1 MSKIGDLFVGKRLL
15 VGDPTM
21 VAGPV
26 GLGRG
31 ELTLRGSAY
40 VEAPMIVGDDSKF
53 PLPEATM
60 MIGRCTNLD
69 AAGLIPGLFR
79 IRNLIPGT
87 ETPQDVVIGDPTGP
101 VGVTVFC
108 GLSFFTVE
116 AAAINL
122 VTIVKTELATIVDQ
136 IEAIKSDIG
145 VKVFAGAKTELGVDS
160 NIAAAFNMVPLSGP
174 TLAGPY
180 IEYVSGAAALG
191 TLNKTSAV
199 AAFNATSKKGFD
211 IPHPTKEETRIR
223 YICVEGPTADVYIR
237 GKLKGDNI
245 IKLPDHWKGLVDP
258 DTITVQLTPIGC
270 RQSLY
275 YEEVE
280 WCETIKVVNAD
291 CGPVWCSYTVFA
303 ERIDVEKNI
312 PEYQGLTHLDY
323 PGDNSQYRL
332 NAN

>member
-1 MSKIGDLFVGKRLL
+1 MKLGDTFIGKRLI
-15 VGDPTM
+15 VGDPTIPG
-21 VAGPV
+21 GPV

-31 ELTLRGSAY
+31 KAELRGGAY
-40 VEAPMIVGDDSKF
+40 VEAPMIVGDDTKF

-69 AAGLIPGLFR
+69 AAALIPGLFR

-87 ETPQDVVIGDPTGP
+87 ETPQDVVIGDPSGP

-122 VTIVKTELATIVDQ
+122 VTIVKTQLSTIVDE

-180 IEYVSGAAALG
+180 IDYKSGA
-191 TLNKTSAV
+191 TSLNKTFGIAV
-199 AAFNATSKKGFD
+199 SKKPFD
-211 IPHPTKEETRIR
+211 ILHPTKEGHRLR
-223 YICVEGPTADVYIR
+223 YVSLEGPSAEVYVR
-237 GKLKGDNI
+237 GKLKDSNTI
-245 IKLPDHWKGLVDP
+245 ELPDYWKGLVDP
-258 DTITVQLTPIGC
+258 ESITVTLTPIGTF
-270 RQSLY
+270 QELF

-280 WCETIKVVNAD
+280 WCSTIKVVNAAG
-291 CGPVWCSYTVFA
+291 GPINCSYTVFA
-303 ERIDVEKNI
+303 ERKDTSKNV
-312 PEYQGLTHLDY
+312 PEYKGLTPLDY
-323 PGDNSQYRL
+323 PGDNDEYRL
-332 NAN
+332 

>member
-1 MSKIGDLFVGKRLL
+1 MKLGDTFIGKRLI
-15 VGDPTM
+15 VGDPTIPG
-21 VAGPV
+21 GPV

-31 ELTLRGSAY
+31 KAELRGGAY
-40 VEAPMIVGDDSKF
+40 VEAPMIVGDDTKF

-60 MIGRCTNLD
+60 MVGRCTNLD
-69 AAGLIPGLFR
+69 AAALIPGLFR

-87 ETPQDVVIGDPTGP
+87 ETPQDVVIGDPSGP

-116 AAAINL
+116 ASAINL
-122 VTIVKTELATIVDQ
+122 VTIVKTQLSTIVDE

-180 IEYVSGAAALG
+180 IDYFSKFAPLR
-191 TLNKTSAV
+191 TLNKTSSV
-199 AAFNATSKKGFD
+199 AAYNATNKKGFD

-223 YICVEGPTADVYIR
+223 YVCVEGPTADVYVR
-237 GKLKGDNI
+237 GKLKDSNI
-245 IKLPDHWKGLVDP
+245 IELPDHWKGLVDP
-258 DTITVQLTPIGC
+258 DSITVTLTPIGTF
-270 RQSLY
+270 QELF

-280 WCETIKVVNAD
+280 WCSTIKVMNAAG
-291 CGPVWCSYTVFA
+291 GPVNCSYKVFA

-312 PEYQGLTHLDY
+312 PEYQGLTPLDY

-332 NAN
+332 NDN

>member
-21 VAGPV
+21 IGGPV

-31 ELTLRGSAY
+31 EFTIRGSAY

-53 PLPEATM
+53 PFPEATA

-69 AAGLIPGLFR
+69 ALGLVPGLVR
-79 IRNLIPGT
+79 VRNLIPGT

-101 VGVTVFC
+101 VGITCFC
-108 GLSFFTVE
+108 GTSFFSVQ
-116 AAAINL
+116 AATINL
-122 VTIVKTELATIVDQ
+122 LGLLKVSNFPVVTNVEGIL
-136 IEAIKSDIG
+136 SDIG
-145 VKVFAGAKTELGVDS
+145 SKVFAGAKTEAGVDANLS
-160 NIAAAFNMVPLSGP
+160 KALNAAPVL
-174 TLAGPY
+174 
-180 IEYVSGAAALG
+180 GATVEKFLDFVTG
-191 TLNKTSAV
+191 KTTLNKTFAI
-199 AAFNATSKKGFD
+199 AASNTVTKKGFD
-211 IPHPTKEETRIR
+211 ISHPTKEQTRIR

-237 GKLKGDNI
+237 GKLKDKNVI
-245 IKLPDHWKGLVDP
+245 DLPDYWKGLVDP
-258 DTITVQLTPIGC
+258 DSITVTLTPIGTF
-270 RQSLY
+270 QELF

-280 WCETIKVVNAD
+280 WCSTIKVMNAAG
-291 CGPVWCSYTVFA
+291 GPINCSYTVFA

-332 NAN
+332 NNN